1 MLIELYLLLYL
12 SFKKLSSIMTIVF
25 VLRLSCYFVKILS
38 CWYEFYGVVKN
49 TNDLKS
55 IYITIFTEYKN
66 QNMIFQL
73 LHIHHSNDI
82 PSNFWNLQ
90 FIIPFF
96 RRLEKL
102 WIVIMKSFFHSRLI
116 FKLSLQ
122 NERDPSWASLRK

>member
-12 SFKKLSSIMTIVF
+12 SFKKISSIMTIVF

-82 PSNFWNLQ
+82 PSNF
-90 FIIPFF
+90 
-96 RRLEKL
+96 
-102 WIVIMKSFFHSRLI
+102 
-116 FKLSLQ
+116 
-122 NERDPSWASLRK
+122 

>member
-73 LHIHHSNDI
+73 LHIHHSNYI
-82 PSNFWNLQ
+82 PSNF
-90 FIIPFF
+90 
-96 RRLEKL
+96 
-102 WIVIMKSFFHSRLI
+102 
-116 FKLSLQ
+116 
-122 NERDPSWASLRK
+122 